1 MEDRQRKKQLILK
14 VSFYLGVILAAS
26 ALVLFV
32 VLFAFR
38 DYFWG
43 NTSQYEDDGE
53 DKDINIQEAIAI
65 YNQEFIDKSAG
76 RERTAPMY
84 RCLQNVFLSE
94 DEKKT
99 APHKNESPEGIES
112 YYGATILKET
122 LKGYIVTPQEWTYQV
137 SIKISDGRVYDW
149 YYRLNTNYE
158 YAYSVIRNNKSNS
171 YNYCPSDRA
180 NISKSE
186 VLDWLENS
194 MKISPESLANFNEFF

>member
-1 MEDRQRKKQLILK
+1 
-14 VSFYLGVILAAS
+14 
-26 ALVLFV
+26 
-32 VLFAFR
+32 
-38 DYFWG
+38 
-43 NTSQYEDDGE
+43 
-53 DKDINIQEAIAI
+53 
-65 YNQEFIDKSAG
+65 
-76 RERTAPMY
+76 MY

-171 YNYCPSDRA
+171 YSYCPSDRA
-180 NISKSE
+180 NIPKSE

-194 MKISPESLANFNEFF
+194 MKISPESLANFDEFF